1 MVQQAFHLSL
11 FLSRTS
17 DTTSTNRQRSNSLS
31 SIPQHKD
38 IIDLTSIQNHQSLTH
53 SENSTHV
60 DAQEG
65 NWTEV
70 NNKKRQRSSPD
81 ISSRCKQSKLNSYWL
96 SQKIETSNRFSE
108 LEVEQETIVK
118 ELAREPRP
126 PPIFVDRVS
135 NIQPLIN
142 LLDKHVNGKYTI
154 KVLQN
159 DRVKIQPHTT
169 ETYPETVK
177 LLKDKDTEFY
187 TYKPKGERS
196 FKVILKNMHPS
207 MDTNDI
213 KTQLNEQGHIVTNI
227 WNIKQRSTKKPLPIF
242 IIELKPQTNNKL
254 IYDIKRLLN
263 CNIYFEPPRPKRE
276 IPQCSN
282 CQQYGHT
289 KKYCHRKPKCI
300 KCAGDHSSSTCEKK
314 GRLSDVK
321 CVLCDGNH
329 PANYK
334 GCNVYRELQKI
345 KYPSPRERRPA
356 RLSPKDETI
365 PKQNITPGNTLKT
378 TFAQGSK

>member
-1 MVQQAFHLSL
+1 
-11 FLSRTS
+11 
-17 DTTSTNRQRSNSLS
+17 
-31 SIPQHKD
+31 
-38 IIDLTSIQNHQSLTH
+38 
-53 SENSTHV
+53 
-60 DAQEG
+60 
-65 NWTEV
+65 
-70 NNKKRQRSSPD
+70 
-81 ISSRCKQSKLNSYWL
+81 
-96 SQKIETSNRFSE
+96 
-108 LEVEQETIVK
+108 
-118 ELAREPRP
+118 
-126 PPIFVDRVS
+126 
-135 NIQPLIN
+135 
-142 LLDKHVNGKYTI
+142 
-154 KVLQN
+154 
-159 DRVKIQPHTT
+159 
-169 ETYPETVK
+169 
-177 LLKDKDTEFY
+177 
-187 TYKPKGERS
+187 
-196 FKVILKNMHPS
+196 MHPA

-213 KTQLNEQGHIVTNI
+213 KTQLNEQGYIVTNI